1 MNEIYILGGLRSYIG
16 VENGIYKNIL
26 PEDLGAEVLKSLIEK
41 YNIKNIDEI
50 ICGNSIGTGG
60 NITRLMALKAGIS
73 EEVPAFTVDMQCA
86 SSSKAIEI
94 GYNKIKAKEANII
107 IVGGFESS
115 SMKPL
120 RIYNDKD
127 YRSSVNNGKYNVA
140 QFSPEE
146 FGDDTTFKFGERVVE
161 EENITE
167 EELNYW
173 SIRSHKKAFESK
185 DILKS
190 ITLSI
195 NGSTK
200 DEGIRKNISER
211 LLNRLPKI
219 IKSGKTNVGNI
230 SLTNDGA
237 AFLVLCSEE
246 YLKENNLKSE
256 YKIKGTKTIGINPLV
271 SPKGALKA
279 CSLLLEKENL
289 SYEDISAFEFNEAF
303 AAIDVMFQR
312 KNPLLIDRYNI
323 FGGAL
328 AYGHPYG
335 ASGAIIMLH
344 LLKALEKTKGR
355 YGVTSIAASGGIS
368 MAILIER
375 IKKQDELF
383 WFINKRG

>member
-1 MNEIYILGGLRSYIG
+1 MNEVYILGGLRSYIG

-279 CSLLLEKENL
+279 CSFLLEKENL

-312 KNPLLIDRYNI
+312 KNPSLIDRYNI

-383 WFINKRG
+383 

>member
-1 MNEIYILGGLRSYIG
+1 MNEVYILGGLRSYIG

-86 SSSKAIEI
+86 SSSKAVEI

-312 KNPLLIDRYNI
+312 KNPSLIDRYNI

-383 WFINKRG
+383 

>member
-1 MNEIYILGGLRSYIG
+1 MNEVYILGGLRSYIG

-185 DILKS
+185 DILKG

-312 KNPLLIDRYNI
+312 KNPSLIDRYNI

-383 WFINKRG
+383 

>member
-120 RIYNDKD
+120 RMYNDKD

-271 SPKGALKA
+271 SPKGALKS

-312 KNPLLIDRYNI
+312 KNPSLIDRYNI

-383 WFINKRG
+383 

>member
-1 MNEIYILGGLRSYIG
+1 MNEVYILGGLRSYIG

-271 SPKGALKA
+271 SPKGALKS

-312 KNPLLIDRYNI
+312 KNPSLIDRYNI

-383 WFINKRG
+383 

>member
-86 SSSKAIEI
+86 SSSKAVEI

-355 YGVTSIAASGGIS
+355 YGVISIAASGGIS

-383 WFINKRG
+383 

>member
-312 KNPLLIDRYNI
+312 KNPSLIDRYNI

-383 WFINKRG
+383 

>member
-1 MNEIYILGGLRSYIG
+1 MNEVYILGGLRSYIG

-120 RIYNDKD
+120 RMYNDKD

-271 SPKGALKA
+271 SPKGALKS

-312 KNPLLIDRYNI
+312 KNPSLIDRYNI

-383 WFINKRG
+383 

>member
-161 EENITE
+161 EEDITE

-312 KNPLLIDRYNI
+312 KNPSLIDRYNI

-383 WFINKRG
+383 

>member
-1 MNEIYILGGLRSYIG
+1 MNEVYILGGLRSYIG

-256 YKIKGTKTIGINPLV
+256 YKLKGTKTIGINPLV

-383 WFINKRG
+383 

>member
-1 MNEIYILGGLRSYIG
+1 MNEVYILGGLRSYIG

-120 RIYNDKD
+120 RMYNDKD

-185 DILKS
+185 DILKG

-303 AAIDVMFQR
+303 AAIDVIFQR
-312 KNPLLIDRYNI
+312 KNPSLIDRYNI

-383 WFINKRG
+383 

>member
-219 IKSGKTNVGNI
+219 IKSGKTNVGHI

-383 WFINKRG
+383 

>member
-271 SPKGALKA
+271 SPKGALKS

-355 YGVTSIAASGGIS
+355 YGVISIAASGGIS

-383 WFINKRG
+383 

>member
-271 SPKGALKA
+271 SPKGALKT

-383 WFINKRG
+383 

>member
-1 MNEIYILGGLRSYIG
+1 MNEVYILGGLRSYIG

-383 WFINKRG
+383 

>member
-1 MNEIYILGGLRSYIG
+1 MNEVYILGGLRSYIG

-200 DEGIRKNISER
+200 DEGIRKKISER

-312 KNPLLIDRYNI
+312 KNPSLIDRYNI

-383 WFINKRG
+383 

>member
-355 YGVTSIAASGGIS
+355 YGVTSIAASGGII

-383 WFINKRG
+383 

>member
-1 MNEIYILGGLRSYIG
+1 MNEVYILGGLRSYIG

-120 RIYNDKD
+120 RMYNDKD

-383 WFINKRG
+383 

>member
-1 MNEIYILGGLRSYIG
+1 MNEVYILGGLRSYIG

-41 YNIKNIDEI
+41 YNIKNIDEM

-312 KNPLLIDRYNI
+312 KNPSLIDRYNI

-383 WFINKRG
+383 

>member
-1 MNEIYILGGLRSYIG
+1 MNEVYILGGLRSYIG

-120 RIYNDKD
+120 RMYNDKD

-312 KNPLLIDRYNI
+312 KNPSLIDRYNI

-383 WFINKRG
+383 

>member
-1 MNEIYILGGLRSYIG
+1 MAKVYILGGLRSYIG

-26 PEDLGAEVLKSLIEK
+26 PEDLGTEVLKSLIYK

-50 ICGNSIGTGG
+50 ICGNTIGTGG

-73 EEVPAFTVDMQCA
+73 EEVPAFTVDVQCA
-86 SSSKAIEI
+86 SASKAIEI
-94 GYNKIKAKEANII
+94 AYN
-107 IVGGFESS
+107 
-115 SMKPL
+115 MKPS
-120 RIYNDKD
+120 RIYNNKD
-127 YRSSVNNGKYNVA
+127 YRSSINEGKYNVA

-146 FGDDTTFKFGERVVE
+146 FGEDTTFKFGERVVE

-173 SIRSHKKAFESK
+173 SIKSHKRAFESK
-185 DILKS
+185 DILKDIVVS
-190 ITLSI
+190 V
-195 NGSTK
+195 NGSRR
-200 DEGIRKNISER
+200 DEGIRKNMSER

-219 IKSGKTNVGNI
+219 IRDGKTNVGNI

-237 AFLVLCSEE
+237 AFLILCSKK
-246 YLKENNLKSE
+246 YLKVNNLKSE
-256 YKIKGTKTIGINPLV
+256 YKIKAVKTIGINPLV

-279 CSLLLEKENL
+279 CDKLLEKENL

-312 KNPLLIDRYNI
+312 KNPSLIDRYNI

-344 LLKALEKTKGR
+344 LLKALEKLNGK
-355 YGVTSIAASGGIS
+355 YGITSIAASGGIS
-368 MAILIER
+368 IAILIER
-375 IKKQDELF
+375 
-383 WFINKRG
+383 G

>member
-1 MNEIYILGGLRSYIG
+1 MNEVYILGGLRSYIG

-115 SMKPL
+115 SMKPS
-120 RIYNDKD
+120 RIYNNKD
-127 YRSSVNNGKYNVA
+127 YRSSINEGKYNVA

-219 IKSGKTNVGNI
+219 IRDGKTNVGNI

-312 KNPLLIDRYNI
+312 KNPSLIDRYNI

-344 LLKALEKTKGR
+344 LLKALEKLNGK
-355 YGVTSIAASGGIS
+355 YGITSIAASGGIS
-368 MAILIER
+368 IAILIER
-375 IKKQDELF
+375 
-383 WFINKRG
+383 G

>member
-1 MNEIYILGGLRSYIG
+1 M
-16 VENGIYKNIL
+16 
-26 PEDLGAEVLKSLIEK
+26 
-41 YNIKNIDEI
+41 
-50 ICGNSIGTGG
+50 
-60 NITRLMALKAGIS
+60 
-73 EEVPAFTVDMQCA
+73 
-86 SSSKAIEI
+86 
-94 GYNKIKAKEANII
+94 
-107 IVGGFESS
+107 
-115 SMKPL
+115 
-120 RIYNDKD
+120 
-127 YRSSVNNGKYNVA
+127 GK
-140 QFSPEE
+140 Q
-146 FGDDTTFKFGERVVE
+146 
-161 EENITE
+161 
-167 EELNYW
+167 
-173 SIRSHKKAFESK
+173 
-185 DILKS
+185 
-190 ITLSI
+190 
-195 NGSTK
+195 
-200 DEGIRKNISER
+200 
-211 LLNRLPKI
+211 
-219 IKSGKTNVGNI
+219 I

-312 KNPLLIDRYNI
+312 KNPSLIDRYNI

-383 WFINKRG
+383 

>member
-271 SPKGALKA
+271 SPKGALKV

-312 KNPLLIDRYNI
+312 KNPSLIDRYNI

-383 WFINKRG
+383 

>member
-1 MNEIYILGGLRSYIG
+1 MNEVYILGGLRSYIG

-120 RIYNDKD
+120 RMYNDKD

-185 DILKS
+185 DILKG

-312 KNPLLIDRYNI
+312 KNPSLIDRYNI

-383 WFINKRG
+383 

>member
-1 MNEIYILGGLRSYIG
+1 MNEVYILGGLRSYIG
-16 VENGIYKNIL
+16 VKNGIYKNIL

-86 SSSKAIEI
+86 SSSKAVEI

-312 KNPLLIDRYNI
+312 KNPSLIDRYNI

-383 WFINKRG
+383 

>member
-1 MNEIYILGGLRSYIG
+1 MNEVYILGGLRSYIG

-289 SYEDISAFEFNEAF
+289 SYEDISVFEFNEAF

-312 KNPLLIDRYNI
+312 KNPSLIDRYNI

-383 WFINKRG
+383 

>member
-1 MNEIYILGGLRSYIG
+1 MNEVYILGGLRSYIG

-312 KNPLLIDRYNI
+312 KNPSLIDRYNI

-383 WFINKRG
+383 

>member
-1 MNEIYILGGLRSYIG
+1 MNEVYILDGLRSYIG

-190 ITLSI
+190 ITLSV

-219 IKSGKTNVGNI
+219 IKNGKENIGNI

-237 AFLVLCSEE
+237 AFLILCSEE

-303 AAIDVMFQR
+303 AAIDVIFQR
-312 KNPLLIDRYNI
+312 KNPSLIDRYNI

-383 WFINKRG
+383 

>member
-1 MNEIYILGGLRSYIG
+1 MNEVYILGGLRSYIG

-120 RIYNDKD
+120 RMYNDKD

-303 AAIDVMFQR
+303 VAIDVMFQR

-383 WFINKRG
+383 

>member
-1 MNEIYILGGLRSYIG
+1 MNEVYILGGLRSYIG

-355 YGVTSIAASGGIS
+355 YGVISIAASGGIS

-383 WFINKRG
+383 

>member
-289 SYEDISAFEFNEAF
+289 SYEDISAFEFNDAF

-355 YGVTSIAASGGIS
+355 YGVISIAASGGIS

-383 WFINKRG
+383 

>member
-355 YGVTSIAASGGIS
+355 YGVISIAASGGIS

-383 WFINKRG
+383 

>member
-94 GYNKIKAKEANII
+94 GCNKIKAKEANII

-383 WFINKRG
+383 

>member
-383 WFINKRG
+383 

>member
-1 MNEIYILGGLRSYIG
+1 MNEVYILGGLRSYIG

-271 SPKGALKA
+271 SPKGALKV

-312 KNPLLIDRYNI
+312 KNPSLIDRYNI

-335 ASGAIIMLH
+335 ASGSIIMLH

-383 WFINKRG
+383 

>member
-219 IKSGKTNVGNI
+219 IKSGKTNVGHI
-230 SLTNDGA
+230 SLTNEGA

-383 WFINKRG
+383 

>member
-256 YKIKGTKTIGINPLV
+256 YKIKWTKTIGINPLV

>member
-271 SPKGALKA
+271 SHKGALKA

-383 WFINKRG
+383 